1 MNADYKALIAEVER
15 EAQWGDKLAE
25 RVVKALIVFHTRL
38 ERAKHKL
45 GQHAKYEAR
54 KQTAPGATDG
64 ATQSTCARCRSL
76 RWSDARG
83 LAKQERGGSVL

>member
-25 RVVKALIVFHTRL
+25 RVVKALIVSHTRL

-45 GQHAKYEAR
+45 GQHAKSKAR
-54 KQTAPGATDG
+54 EQTAPDATDG
-64 ATQSTCARCRSL
+64 ATQDTCARCRSL

-83 LAKQERGGSVL
+83 VEEPERGGPVL

>member
-25 RVVKALIVFHTRL
+25 RVVKALIVSHTRL

-45 GQHAKYEAR
+45 GQHAKSKAR
-54 KQTAPGATDG
+54 EQTAPDAANG
-64 ATQSTCARCRSL
+64 ATQDTCACGRPLGQRSP
-76 RWSDARG
+76 RG
-83 LAKQERGGSVL
+83 VEEPKRG